1 MFYPLKFKPVYKD
14 YLWGGRR
21 LADYGKQLPT
31 EGIVAESWE
40 LSCHPNGPSVVADGA
55 FAGKELAEL
64 VQTYPDELLGSMAS
78 AQDRAKFPLLVKLID
93 ATKVLSV
100 QVHPNDAYAHTHEN
114 GEYGKNEMWYVVH
127 APEGAELIAGV
138 KRGTD
143 KDALGKAIA
152 DGRCEEMLQ
161 HIPVKSGDVINIP
174 AGLVHA
180 ITDGLIIYEVQQ
192 NSDTTYRMYDFNRRG
207 ADGKLRELHVDKALD
222 VTDFTNAGGKV
233 RFSGLKL
240 NKEAGESLER
250 RVLVVNR
257 YFAVEEYLLNGQAT
271 FDADG
276 QSFNI
281 LTTLE
286 GSARI
291 HYQGADDEALTVE
304 LGRGETVFIPAQ
316 MGEWTLEGDQAKLI
330 CSYLPNLR
338 RLWPKMKEAAPV
350 EQLDSLVGL
359 RPYAAGITSAI

>member
-1 MFYPLKFKPVYKD
+1 MLYPLKFKAVYKD

-21 LADYGKQLPT
+21 LAEYGKELPA

-40 LSCHPNGPSVVADGA
+40 LSCHPNGPSVVAEGPW
-55 FAGKELAEL
+55 AGKELAEL
-64 VQTYPDELLGSMAS
+64 VQAHPDELLGSMAS
-78 AQDRAKFPLLVKLID
+78 EKDRAKFPLLVKLID
-93 ATKVLSV
+93 ASKALSV
-100 QVHPNDAYAHTHEN
+100 QVHPNDSYAFTNEN
-114 GEYGKNEMWYVVH
+114 GEYGKNEMWYVVS

-143 KDALGKAIA
+143 KETLATAIEE
-152 DGRCEEMLQ
+152 GRCEELLQ
-161 HIPVKSGDVINIP
+161 YIPVKSGDVINIP

-180 ITDGLIIYEVQQ
+180 ITEDLVIYEVQQ
-192 NSDTTYRMYDFNRRG
+192 NSDTTYRMYDYNRRG
-207 ADGKLRELHVDKALD
+207 ADGKLRDLHVDKALD

-240 NKEAGESLER
+240 NKQPGETLER
-250 RVLVVNR
+250 RILVVNR
-257 YFAVEEYLLNGQAT
+257 YFAVEEYILDGRAN
-271 FDADG
+271 FDANG

-286 GSARI
+286 GEASI
-291 HYQGADDEALTVE
+291 HYGDGEEISLK
-304 LGRGETVFIPAQ
+304 RGETVFIPAQ
-316 MGEWTLEGDQAKLI
+316 LGEWTLVGEEAKLI

-338 RLWPKMKEAAPV
+338 LLWPQMKEAAPV

-359 RPYAAGITSAI
+359 RPYANGITASI